1 MTGSGNLKWH
11 KVTLVAA
18 LATPAGPPH
27 DGHMA
32 GRTDTESRVITAP
45 SEVIYRALTDA
56 EARTQWL
63 PPSGM
68 TARLERFDLRIG
80 GGYRMVLTFAEPSSG
95 TGKSTAD
102 SDVVEATFVELV
114 EGERVSE
121 EVEFDSDDPSFAG
134 AMTMTW
140 QLTPVPDGTEVT
152 IVASGVP
159 SGIDPADHATGMQ
172 SSLENLAA
180 YVE

>member
-1 MTGSGNLKWH
+1 MT
-11 KVTLVAA
+11 
-18 LATPAGPPH
+18 
-27 DGHMA
+27 
-32 GRTDTESRVITAP
+32 GRTDTESRRIHA
-45 SEVIYRALTDA
+45 SAEAIYRALTDA

-68 TARLERFDLRIG
+68 TARLERFDLRVG
-80 GGYRMVLTFAEPSSG
+80 GGYRMVLTFAEPSGG

-114 EGERVSE
+114 DGERVVE
-121 EVEFDSDDPSFAG
+121 EIEFESDDPAFAG
-134 AMTMTW
+134 TMTMTW
-140 QLTPVPDGTEVT
+140 QLTSLADGTEVS

-159 SGIDPADHATGMQ
+159 NGIEPADHAKGMQ

-180 YVE
+180 YVESA